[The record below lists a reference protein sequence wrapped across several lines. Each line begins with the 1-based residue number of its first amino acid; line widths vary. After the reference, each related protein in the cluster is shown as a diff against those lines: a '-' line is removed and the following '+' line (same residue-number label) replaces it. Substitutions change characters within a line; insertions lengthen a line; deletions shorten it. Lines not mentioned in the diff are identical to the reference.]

1 MCQTV
6 VDEGQKEANDGET
19 RWARNGGGSG
29 FVFWSGMET
38 SIVKCPGKATR
49 SQPENEKGDEEENA
63 ETKLET
69 RNLRRHVWRR
79 NEGNIR
85 IINSHF
91 LKEVMRV
98 VLAIV
103 SQREE
108 SRNCLMMMVW

>member
-1 MCQTV
+1 MCQSV
-6 VDEGQKEANDGET
+6 VDEGQEEANDGET
-19 RWARNGGGSG
+19 RRARNGGSG

-38 SIVKCPGKATR
+38 SFVKCPGKATW

-69 RNLRRHVWRR
+69 RNLRRNRWR

-85 IINSHF
+85 MINSHF

-98 VLAIV
+98 VLA
-103 SQREE
+103 SEPKR
-108 SRNCLMMMVW
+108 RK